1 LPLWRSVWRY
11 RACRFTALCVI
22 AALGCEPVPSSESE
36 VAKAPPVVEAPAFA
50 PPPDPNAPAS
60 LPPESDVVR
69 ERASF
74 AQTAKGKYEVNLITQ
89 PASAYFT
96 VKDRIV
102 FEIQI
107 PKAMQIFEHTKNR
120 KPTTHDEF
128 MDQIIARNSIKLPEL
143 MPDHRY
149 VYDPKAGELMVERP
163 R

>member
-1 LPLWRSVWRY
+1 LL
-11 RACRFTALCVI
+11 I
-22 AALGCEPVPSSESE
+22 AALGCEP
-36 VAKAPPVVEAPAFA
+36 APNAQTDAPNAAPVIEAPAFA
-50 PPPDPNAPAS
+50 PPPDPNAPPA
-60 LPPESDVVR
+60 PPPQSDVVR
-69 ERASF
+69 EKASF

-128 MDQIIARNSIKLPEL
+128 MDQIIARNNIKLPEL
-143 MPDHRY
+143 MPEHRY

>member
-1 LPLWRSVWRY
+1 
-11 RACRFTALCVI
+11 
-22 AALGCEPVPSSESE
+22 VPP
-36 VAKAPPVVEAPAFA
+36 PPVIEAPAFA
-50 PPPDPNAPAS
+50 PPPDPLAPAATQPTE
-60 LPPESDVVR
+60 PPESDVVR
-69 ERASF
+69 EKASF

-107 PKAMQIFEHTKNR
+107 PKAMQIFEHTKYR

-128 MDQIIARNSIKLPEL
+128 MDQIITRNGIKLPEL
-143 MPDHRY
+143 MPEHRY
-149 VYDPKAGELMVERP
+149 VYDAKAGELMVERP